1 MYRAL
6 LVSCSPVEYRS
17 CVCRCDRVC
26 VCTPKNRQTHS
37 SAVCIARI
45 SASPICWAPS
55 STMQNYKWLWDR
67 SRHEN
72 VKVGSTLKPQKC
84 VCQLLYCACVCLWWI
99 LFRWCSQI
107 ALSRNLTWYER
118 SPQSQ
123 YKAIKSSGTSN
134 GANRGFHKMI
144 TQLIKRRTATEVG
157 IGGAF
162 AKFCLE

>member
-1 MYRAL
+1 MWSMDPACTVQSADAEIRLDEWTHYDEVWAGAIGPTTGVRVCKSHQHIKKGIMSNVTRVKGLIGQCIGLCLSAVHPL
-6 LVSCSPVEYRS
+6 NTGHV
-17 CVCRCDRVC
+17 CVDATVC
-26 VCTPKNRQTHS
+26 VCLYSENRQTHS

-99 LFRWCSQI
+99 
-107 ALSRNLTWYER
+107 
-118 SPQSQ
+118 
-123 YKAIKSSGTSN
+123 
-134 GANRGFHKMI
+134 
-144 TQLIKRRTATEVG
+144 
-157 IGGAF
+157 
-162 AKFCLE
+162 